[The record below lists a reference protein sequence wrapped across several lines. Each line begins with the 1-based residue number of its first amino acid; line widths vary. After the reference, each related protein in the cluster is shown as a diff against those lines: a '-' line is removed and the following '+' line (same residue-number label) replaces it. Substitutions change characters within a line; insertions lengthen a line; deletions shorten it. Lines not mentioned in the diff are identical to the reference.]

1 MKIKIFA
8 LLLVA
13 LAVTFVCAAFNLEP
27 GIGTGIIATSIFIAG
42 VEYKSLPELQEAR
55 NKIIDEMKGLIDKA
69 SNEKRS
75 MSAEE
80 NTKYDE
86 LKLRIKDF
94 DREIQRME
102 DVERMFRNRAEET
115 GKKSNEE
122 KRKEEMTRFSM
133 RKAIQYIIQGKEQD
147 GIEKEMHDEAVKEGR
162 GIGKEITGFGIPS
175 ILQVPLSIHSR
186 AASATGGSS
195 GSEGGVL
202 VPNMTIGFIEL
213 LVNKLLMK
221 SLGITT
227 MTGMTAN
234 FDIPKV
240 TSGMSAGWE
249 TENGQGDETSGGFG
263 KVSFTPRRLA
273 AWTKIS
279 KQLIMQAA
287 YSVETL
293 LQTELIRAI
302 DIAVDKAIISGAG
315 SGSNQPE
322 GILST
327 TGIGSVAIGTNGGAP
342 TYDHIVALE
351 REVAIDNA
359 DLGAL
364 AFLTNSKVRSK
375 LKTTKLDAGSGLFVW
390 DAKENNMLQGYMA
403 AVTNQVVSNLT
414 KGEGTGLS
422 PIIFGNFADYIL
434 AQFGALDV
442 VVDPY
447 TLAAENQIKLTVNSY
462 WDGHARHAESFAA
475 ILDATT

>member
-8 LLLVA
+8 MLLVA
-13 LAVTFVCAAFNLEP
+13 LAVTIICAAFNLEP
-27 GIGTGIIATSIFIAG
+27 GVGTGIIATSVFIAS
-42 VEYKSLPELQEAR
+42 VEYKSVPDLQEAR
-55 NKIIDEMKGLIDKA
+55 SKIIDEMKSLIDKA
-69 SNEKRS
+69 ATEKRS
-75 MSAEE
+75 MSTEE
-80 NTKYDE
+80 NTKYDD
-86 LKLRIKDF
+86 LKAKVKEF

-102 DVERMFRNRAEET
+102 DVERMFRNKAEEQ
-115 GKKSNEE
+115 GKKTNEE
-122 KRKEEMTRFSM
+122 KRKEEMSKYSF
-133 RKAIQYIIQGKEQD
+133 RKAINSIVLNKPLD
-147 GIEKEMHDEAVKEGR
+147 GIEKEMHDEAVNEGR
-162 GIGKEITGFGIPS
+162 GIGKEITGIGIPS
-175 ILQVPLSIHSR
+175 ILQVPNQFR

-195 GSEGGVL
+195 GSEGGVMI
-202 VPNMTIGFIEL
+202 PNMTIGFIEL

-221 SLGITT
+221 TLGITT

-234 FDIPKV
+234 FDIPKI
-240 TSGMSAGWE
+240 TAGMAAAWE
-249 TENGQGDETSGGFG
+249 TENGDADETSGTFG
-263 KVSFTPRRLA
+263 KISFTPRRLA
-273 AWTKIS
+273 AFTKIS
-279 KQLIMQAA
+279 KQLLLQAS
-287 YSVETL
+287 YSVESL
-293 LQTELIRAI
+293 IQSELTRAI
-302 DIAVDKAIISGAG
+302 DVAVDKAVISGAG

-359 DLGAL
+359 DLGTL
-364 AFLTNSKVRSK
+364 AFLTNPKVRSK

-390 DAKENNMLQGYMA
+390 EAKENNMLQGYMA

-422 PIIFGNFADYIL
+422 PIIFGNFADYVL
-434 AQFGALDV
+434 AQFGAIDI

-447 TLAAENQIKLTVNSY
+447 TLAGSNQIKLTVNSY